1 MSLYS
6 IIDAELRKIP
16 QDADAPR
23 AVRSIIEELTEKIAE
38 AAYMAEH
45 GGVDRYGDIFTAAS
59 EIMEQA
65 AALAAYAR
73 LEITR

>member
-23 AVRSIIEELTEKIAE
+23 AVRSIIEELTERIAE
-38 AAYMAEH
+38 AAYIAEH
-45 GGVDRYGDIFTAAS
+45 GGAERYGEIFNAAS
-59 EIMEQA
+59 EITERA
-65 AALAAYAR
+65 AVLAAYAR